1 MATFYETKKFV
12 CRILG
17 NREVQDN
24 DEDIVVTI
32 RGGRASR
39 VSQQSDIQLT
49 ISNFELQELYDKV
62 SLKNSEG
69 LELFS
74 GKGYEMGVD
83 LDYSIIRN
91 QEIPIVSIDNNNG
104 IKYQLH
110 YPTVEYSLYLIML
123 LIDTM
128 NAQQGRSSRV
138 LPMRFRRPMDILRI
152 FDDPNEITFLNLLP
166 HIIGELS
173 LQITSING
181 VSNTLSKFRK
191 HKTSF
196 VFDFMYRS
204 NIALIEY
211 TDILDM
217 FRMNSIIRERFDIT
231 QINTPPLR
239 EYNADVV
246 DYYKLALSSHDSYI
260 KYISFYHVLE
270 YFFDEVFKKKIVNDL
285 KDKITH
291 PDFSYKNDKELYEV
305 AKFVRNRWHMNDE
318 SGQGNELES
327 LKYVL
332 NEYINIEDLK
342 KRISAIDSNAVTYY
356 QANKV
361 SFCNA
366 PIVSWSDSQGACT
379 QLAKRI
385 YYTRNSLVHSKSGK
399 NKERY
404 RPYKDEKQLHFEIP
418 LLRAVAELIIINS
431 SQIV

>member
-1 MATFYETKKFV
+1 M
-12 CRILG
+12 
-17 NREVQDN
+17 QDN

-39 VSQQSDIQLT
+39 VSQQSDIQFT

-62 SLKNSEG
+62 SSKKSEG

-74 GKGYEMGVD
+74 DTGYEMGVD
-83 LDYSIIRN
+83 LDSIMRN
-91 QEIPIVSIDNNNG
+91 QEIPIVSNDKING

-110 YPTVEYSLYLIML
+110 YPTVEYSLYLLML
-123 LIDTM
+123 IIDTM

-138 LPMRFRRPMDILRI
+138 LPMRLRRPMDVLRI

-173 LQITSING
+173 LQITSINR

-217 FRMNSIIRERFDIT
+217 FRMNSTIRERFDIT

-342 KRISAIDSNAVTYY
+342 TRISAIDSSAVTFY
-356 QANKV
+356 QGNKV

-366 PIVSWSDSQGACT
+366 PIVSWSDSQGAYI

-404 RPYKDEKQLHFEIP
+404 RPYKDEKQLHSEIP
-418 LLRAVAELIIINS
+418 LLRAIAELIIINS